1 VAGAVKDSAP
11 GESGKPVTVL
21 LRELGDEIATL
32 VRAEFALAKAEVA
45 EKGRT
50 LVPIA
55 TMGGLAAVLGLGAFV
70 ALTACVIAALTLA
83 MPVWAAALLVAVV
96 YGATAAVLALSAR
109 KRLQHLPPLVPEQ
122 TAQTVKED
130 VEWAKIRAKS
140 GMR

>member
-1 VAGAVKDSAP
+1 VGLAVRADAP
-11 GESGKPVTVL
+11 NESGKPIAVL

-32 VRAEFALAKAEVA
+32 VRQEFALAKAEAA

-55 TMGGLAAVLGLGAFV
+55 VMGSLAALLGLGAFGAVTICVIAALALAMHVWLAALIVTVVYGAAAAVLGLA
-70 ALTACVIAALTLA
+70 
-83 MPVWAAALLVAVV
+83 
-96 YGATAAVLALSAR
+96 AR
-109 KRLQHLPPLVPEQ
+109 KRLERVPTLVPEQ

-130 VEWAKIRAKS
+130 VEWAKMRAKS